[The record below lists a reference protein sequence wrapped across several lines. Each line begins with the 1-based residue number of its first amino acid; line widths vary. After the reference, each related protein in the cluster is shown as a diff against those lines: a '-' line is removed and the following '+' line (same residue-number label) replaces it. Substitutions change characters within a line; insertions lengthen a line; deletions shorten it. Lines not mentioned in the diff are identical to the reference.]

1 MNINNYQLNKFLT
14 QSNKNNG
21 LNKINIKNNDLNEYL
36 QNYSIKKV
44 TSDGASG
51 APVFLLFNKE
61 NNKLEKILKIY
72 HEKNEEYKKLNKT
85 NNRLS
90 ISSNTSNKTNN
101 RLSISSNTS
110 NKTYNRSSTS
120 SNISNKTNHSNSSN
134 QEYYNGDLHF
144 IRGLRDIYLNVT
156 LYIKQKDL
164 SENEKISPD
173 VYLFGFIDDFSIENE
188 NLTGLRPFIVME
200 AFSNGYTELKNIN
213 PKNISDM
220 MKIKIMYELCV
231 SLLKLIHYIKNV
243 GCHRD
248 LHPGNIFIK
257 LPKYNNGKNN
267 NNGNVIV
274 KFIDFDLSITN
285 RNNLTKNFHCSRRTL
300 SPSKK
305 YLKQVTRETEKY
317 IGTSSHLISTWH
329 FGHKV
334 PLINSDADLYQYY
347 LYYKYFSNNFFNE
360 QYKNNFRECFDD
372 SLDYIKNNINDYQ
385 KKKENKNKS
394 YKLNKISAK
403 IKFLK
408 KLQEKLKY
416 TFIQPNK
423 YVIVNSN
430 SGGPI

>member
-1 MNINNYQLNKFLT
+1 MNINNYQLNRFLT
-14 QSNKNNG
+14 QSNKNSG
-21 LNKINIKNNDLNEYL
+21 LNKINIKNNDLNEYI

-44 TSDGASG
+44 TSGGASG
-51 APVFLLFNKE
+51 APVFLLLNKE

-72 HEKNEEYKKLNKT
+72 HEKNDEYQ
-85 NNRLS
+85 
-90 ISSNTSNKTNN
+90 ISNKTNN
-101 RLSISSNTS
+101 RLSV
-110 NKTYNRSSTS
+110 S
-120 SNISNKTNHSNSSN
+120 SNISNKTNNNQFSTSSNKSNKTNHSNN
-134 QEYYNGDLHF
+134 NNKQYYNGDLHF

-164 SENEKISPD
+164 NENEKISPD
-173 VYLFGFIDDFSIENE
+173 VYLFGFINDFSIENE
-188 NLTGLRPFIVME
+188 KLTGLRPFIVME

-220 MKIKIMYELCV
+220 MKIKIMYELCG

-285 RNNLTKNFHCSRRTL
+285 RNNLTKNFHCSRKTL
-300 SPSKK
+300 SPSFSQK
-305 YLKQVTRETEKY
+305 YLKEITKHTEIY
-317 IGTSSHLISTWH
+317 IGKSHLISKWH
-329 FGHKV
+329 FGKKI

-347 LYYKYFSNNFFNE
+347 LYYKYFSNNFIDKDKK
-360 QYKNNFRECFDD
+360 QKFRDCFDY
-372 SLDYIKNNINDYQ
+372 SLKNINNNIKNYQ

-394 YKLNKISAK
+394 YKLNKINAK

-408 KLQEKLKY
+408 QLQEDLKD
-416 TFIQPNK
+416 TFIEP
-423 YVIVNSN
+423 IALVNN
-430 SGGPI
+430 NINGGPI

>member
-1 MNINNYQLNKFLT
+1 MNINDYQLKKFLT
-14 QSNKNNG
+14 QSNKNSV
-21 LNKINIKNNDLNEYL
+21 LNNINIKNNNLNEYL

-44 TSDGASG
+44 TSGGASG

-90 ISSNTSNKTNN
+90 ISSNISNKTNN
-101 RLSISSNTS
+101 RL
-110 NKTYNRSSTS
+110 STS

-134 QEYYNGDLHF
+134 EEYYNGDLHF

-164 SENEKISPD
+164 SENKKISPD
-173 VYLFGFIDDFSIENE
+173 VYLFGFIDNYCINFKKNNKNINE
-188 NLTGLRPFIVME
+188 EFKGLRPFIVME

-231 SLLKLIHYIKNV
+231 SLLKLIHNIKNI

-285 RNNLTKNFHCSRRTL
+285 RNNLTKNFHCSRRSL

-305 YLKQVTRETEKY
+305 YLKQVTRETQKY

-329 FGHKV
+329 FGRKV

-347 LYYKYFSNNFFNE
+347 LYYKYFSNNFIDKGLKE
-360 QYKNNFRECFDD
+360 IFRKCFDD
-372 SLDYIKNNINDYQ
+372 SLDYINNNINNYQ
-385 KKKENKNKS
+385 KKKEIKNKS
-394 YKLNKISAK
+394 YKLNKISVK

-416 TFIQPNK
+416 TFIQRNK
-423 YVIVNSN
+423 YVFINN
-430 SGGPI
+430 NRGPI

>member
-1 MNINNYQLNKFLT
+1 MNINDYQLKKFLT
-14 QSNKNNG
+14 QSNKNSV
-21 LNKINIKNNDLNEYL
+21 LNNINIKNNNLNEYL

-44 TSDGASG
+44 TSGGASG
-51 APVFLLFNKE
+51 APVFLLLNKE

-72 HEKNEEYKKLNKT
+72 HEKNDEYQIINKT

-90 ISSNTSNKTNN
+90 V
-101 RLSISSNTS
+101 
-110 NKTYNRSSTS
+110 S
-120 SNISNKTNHSNSSN
+120 SNISNKTNNNQFSTSSNKSNKTNHSNN
-134 QEYYNGDLHF
+134 NNKQYYNGDLHF

-173 VYLFGFIDDFSIENE
+173 VYLFGFINDFSIENE

-213 PKNISDM
+213 PENISDM

-257 LPKYNNGKNN
+257 LPKNKNGKYNNSGKS
-267 NNGNVIV
+267 GNVIV

-300 SPSKK
+300 SFSKN
-305 YLKQVTRETEKY
+305 YFLKQITRETEKY

-329 FGHKV
+329 IGRIIPF
-334 PLINSDADLYQYY
+334 INSDADLYQYY
-347 LYYKYFSNNFFNE
+347 LYYKYFSNNFSNE
-360 QYKNNFRECFDD
+360 QYKNNFRECFDK
-372 SLDYIKNNINDYQ
+372 SLDYINKNIKDYQ

-408 KLQEKLKY
+408 QLQEELKY
-416 TFIQPNK
+416 TFIQPTK
-423 YVIVNSN
+423 YVVVNKSN
-430 SGGPI
+430 NNGGRI

>member
-1 MNINNYQLNKFLT
+1 MNINNYQLNRFLT
-14 QSNKNNG
+14 QSNKNSG
-21 LNKINIKNNDLNEYL
+21 LNKINIKNNNLNDYL

-44 TSDGASG
+44 TSGGASG
-51 APVFLLFNKE
+51 APVFLLLNKE

-72 HEKNEEYKKLNKT
+72 HEKNDEYQIINKT

-90 ISSNTSNKTNN
+90 V
-101 RLSISSNTS
+101 
-110 NKTYNRSSTS
+110 S
-120 SNISNKTNHSNSSN
+120 SNISNKTNNNQFSTSSNKSNKTNHSNN
-134 QEYYNGDLHF
+134 NNKQYYNGDLHF

-173 VYLFGFIDDFSIENE
+173 VYLFGFINDFSIENE

-213 PKNISDM
+213 PENISDM

-257 LPKYNNGKNN
+257 LPKNNNGKNN
-267 NNGNVIV
+267 NSGNVIV

-300 SPSKK
+300 SLSKN
-305 YLKQVTRETEKY
+305 YFLKQITRETEKY

-329 FGHKV
+329 IGRII

-347 LYYKYFSNNFFNE
+347 LYYKYFSNNFSNE
-360 QYKNNFRECFDD
+360 QYKNNFRECFDK
-372 SLDYIKNNINDYQ
+372 SLDYINKNIKDYQ

-408 KLQEKLKY
+408 QLQEELKY
-416 TFIQPNK
+416 TFIQPTK
-423 YVIVNSN
+423 YVVVNKSN
-430 SGGPI
+430 NNGGRI

>member
-1 MNINNYQLNKFLT
+1 MHNKKNIILNNMNINNYQLNKFLT
-14 QSNKNNG
+14 QSNKNSG
-21 LNKINIKNNDLNEYL
+21 LNKINIKNNNLNEYL

-44 TSDGASG
+44 TSGGASG
-51 APVFLLFNKE
+51 APVFLLLNKE
-61 NNKLEKILKIY
+61 NKKLEKILKIY
-72 HEKNEEYKKLNKT
+72 HKKNDEYKKLKT

-90 ISSNTSNKTNN
+90 ISSNISNKTNN
-101 RLSISSNTS
+101 RL
-110 NKTYNRSSTS
+110 STS

-156 LYIKQKDL
+156 LYIKQKYL

-173 VYLFGFIDDFSIENE
+173 VYLFGLIDNYCINFEENKKE
-188 NLTGLRPFIVME
+188 EFKGLRPFIVME

-285 RNNLTKNFHCSRRTL
+285 RNNLTKNFHCSRKSL

-305 YLKQVTRETEKY
+305 YLKQVTRETQKY

-334 PLINSDADLYQYY
+334 QLINSDADLYQYY

-360 QYKNNFRECFDD
+360 QYKNNFRECFDK
-372 SLDYIKNNINDYQ
+372 SLDYINKNIKDYQ

-408 KLQEKLKY
+408 QLQEELKN

-423 YVIVNSN
+423 YVIINNNGV
-430 SGGPI
+430 PI

>member
-1 MNINNYQLNKFLT
+1 MNINNYQLNRFLT
-14 QSNKNNG
+14 QSNKNSG
-21 LNKINIKNNDLNEYL
+21 LNKINIKNNDLNEYI

-44 TSDGASG
+44 TSGGASG
-51 APVFLLFNKE
+51 APVFLLLNKE

-72 HEKNEEYKKLNKT
+72 HEKNKEYKKLNKT

-90 ISSNTSNKTNN
+90 ISSNISNKTN
-101 RLSISSNTS
+101 
-110 NKTYNRSSTS
+110 NRSSTS

-134 QEYYNGDLHF
+134 QEYYNGHLHF

-173 VYLFGFIDDFSIENE
+173 VYLFGFINNYCINFKKNNKIIKEE
-188 NLTGLRPFIVME
+188 FKGLRPFIVME

-213 PKNISDM
+213 PKNITDM

-285 RNNLTKNFHCSRRTL
+285 RNNLTKNFHCSRKSL

-305 YLKQVTRETEKY
+305 YLKQVTRETQKY

-334 PLINSDADLYQYY
+334 QLINSDADLYQYY

-360 QYKNNFRECFDD
+360 QYKNNFRECFDK
-372 SLDYIKNNINDYQ
+372 SLDYINKNIKDYQ

-408 KLQEKLKY
+408 QLQEELKI

-423 YVIVNSN
+423 YEFTNVN
-430 SGGPI
+430 GGPI